1 MTRHCR
7 AAALALAAAV
17 LLAGCSS
24 SSDDS
29 TSDTPPASG
38 SDTSTEAGTEPA
50 EDDAAQPDGAADGD
64 LSPGD
69 THTWDD
75 GVSLTVGQLTEYTPT
90 AEDAPFVPEGETPFI
105 APLTIAN
112 GSAEPVDIADL
123 AITADGI
130 TTGGM
135 LTGAYF
141 DGVTDL
147 PGGRVAPGAETTITL
162 AWTIDEAAH
171 GRDVA
176 IAALRVTETML
187 AETPT
192 WSGTIVAP

>member
-1 MTRHCR
+1 MTRHR
-7 AAALALAAAV
+7 ATAALALAAAV

-29 TSDTPPASG
+29 ISDTPPASG
-38 SDTSTEAGTEPA
+38 SDTNAEAGTEPA
-50 EDDAAQPDGAADGD
+50 DDNAQPDGAADGD

-135 LTGAYF
+135 LTGVYF
-141 DGVTDL
+141 ADVTDL

-176 IAALRVTETML
+176 IAALRVTETMP
-187 AETPT
+187 AATPT
-192 WSGTIVAP
+192 WSGTIAAP